1 MKRSVF
7 LCQYITLLKTKDN
20 SHTVTFEQIYNEN
33 VKLVYNLCLQYV
45 HNLEDAEEITQ
56 DVFISVHDSLNKFEF
71 QSKISTWIYRIA
83 INKSLDF
90 IKAKNTK
97 KRFAFIYR
105 LFNENNEIQYEQ
117 SHFEHPGIL
126 MENKEEIKQIFTL
139 IDQLPPNQRT
149 ALILNKIEKKSHSEI
164 AEIMLLSSKA
174 VESLIQRGKS
184 NLQSKLKT
192 ARVDPNNIV

>member
-7 LCQYITLLKTKDN
+7 LCQYITLSNTKDTLHG
-20 SHTVTFEQIYNEN
+20 STFEQIYNEN

-56 DVFISVHDSLNKFEF
+56 DVFLSVHDSMHKFGF

-105 LFNENNEIQYEQ
+105 LFNDNNEIQYEQ
-117 SHFEHPGIL
+117 SHFDHPGVV
-126 MENKEEIKQIFTL
+126 MENREEITKIFKV
-139 IDQLPPNQRT
+139 IDRLPPNQRT

-164 AEIMLLSSKA
+164 AEIMQLSSKA

-184 NLQSKLKT
+184 NLQSKLKESEG
-192 ARVDPNNIV
+192 

>member
-7 LCQYITLLKTKDN
+7 LCQYITLSHPIDN
-20 SHTVTFEQIYNEN
+20 IHTMTFEQIYNKN

>member
-1 MKRSVF
+1 
-7 LCQYITLLKTKDN
+7 
-20 SHTVTFEQIYNEN
+20 VTFEQIYNEN

>member
-7 LCQYITLLKTKDN
+7 LCQYITLSHPIDN
-20 SHTVTFEQIYNEN
+20 IHTMTFEQIYNKN

-126 MENKEEIKQIFTL
+126 MENKEEIKQIFTR